1 MHGGG
6 SGSVVPYYT
15 SAPYDAI
22 AAAVGLAG
30 GSVAYDDGAEPV
42 RSAALYLP
50 KPSPLPSP

>member
-30 GSVAYDDGAEPV
+30 GSVAYDDGAEPA

-50 KPSPLPSP
+50 